1 MQPLT
6 VTPSVASAAPTRNFA
21 LPAELRRL
29 RTLLAPYR
37 GRIVVSFAA
46 MTFACLGLLA
56 LPLVTREML
65 GNAIHFQK
73 VIFSPGL
80 AFAVIG
86 GLLLLA
92 ALGYTSSVLLFQVAH
107 ELTARLRSEYLRQL
121 LFAPIGFHRNAST
134 GQLLE
139 RLSGCLA
146 DIDWFIR
153 RAFGSLLG
161 VVLLMT
167 GGVGMLFY
175 LNWKLALFS
184 ACATPVMA
192 LGMRSLNQWCR
203 QLQRQR
209 MNALESVVAALHGL
223 LTGIEVVKV
232 FGAEERE
239 HQRFDERQAGLLAV
253 QRTESRV
260 AALMEPL
267 LIGGA
272 SLTFLVVLFY
282 GSTLIARGKLAP
294 EELITFFAYLFFVI
308 PNSRNLAQQLAQWRI
323 VNVALDRLAEIAA
336 IVPERDSTEA
346 VPLARPV
353 RGELEFAQVNYGYQD
368 REQVLRDLSFR
379 LGAGERVGIVGESGA
394 GKSTIFNLLL
404 RFYAPDAGR
413 ILVDGRDLHATTLQ
427 SLREA
432 VAIVPQDNLLFEDTI
447 LENVRYG
454 NPAASDAEVQA
465 ACRAARAATFIES
478 LPAGYHTQ
486 VGERGLKLS
495 GGQRQR
501 LAIARA
507 FLKDSPILLMDEAT
521 SSLDAGT
528 ESELRVV
535 MEELMKDRTTLV
547 IAHRLSTVTHLPR
560 ILMVSEGRI
569 LDDGSPEEL
578 FERCPAYRTF
588 VSTQLIRQ

>member
-1 MQPLT
+1 MNPPSAPHAPLRT
-6 VTPSVASAAPTRNFA
+6 A

-29 RTLLAPYR
+29 ISLLAPYR
-37 GRIVVSFAA
+37 GKIILSFAA

-65 GNAIHFQK
+65 GNAIHLQK

-80 AFAVIG
+80 GFAVIG
-86 GLLLLA
+86 GFLLLA
-92 ALGYTSSVLLFQVAH
+92 VSGYLSSVLLFQVAH
-107 ELTARLRSEYLRQL
+107 ELTARLRSDYLRQL
-121 LFAPIGFHRNAST
+121 LFAPIGYHRNAST

-139 RLSGCLA
+139 RLAGCLA

-161 VVLLMT
+161 VVILMI
-167 GGVGMLFY
+167 GGVAMLYY

-184 ACATPVMA
+184 ACVTPVMA
-192 LGMRSLNQWCR
+192 LGMRSLNDR
-203 QLQRQR
+203 SRKLQGQR
-209 MNALESVVAALHGL
+209 MNAQESLVASMHGL

-232 FGAEERE
+232 FGGESREQRRFEER
-239 HQRFDERQAGLLAV
+239 QDGLLAV

-267 LIGGA
+267 FIAGA
-272 SLTFLVVLFY
+272 CLTFIVVLFY
-282 GSTLIARGKLAP
+282 GSYLIAHGKLAP
-294 EELITFFAYLFFVI
+294 EELITFFVYLVYVI

-323 VNVALDRLAEIAA
+323 LNVALDRLGEIAA
-336 IVPERDSTEA
+336 IVPERDVTEA

-353 RGELEFAQVNYGYQD
+353 RGELAFSQVSYGYQE
-368 REQVLRDLSFR
+368 REQVLRGLSFR

-404 RFYAPDAGR
+404 RFYAPDDGR
-413 ILVDGRDLHATTLQ
+413 ILVDGQDLQATTLL

-454 NPAASDAEVQA
+454 NPAASDAEVRA
-465 ACRAARAATFIES
+465 ACQAARAATFIES
-478 LPAGYHTQ
+478 LPAGYLTQ

-528 ESELRVV
+528 ESELRAV

-560 ILMVSEGRI
+560 ILMVSQGRI

-578 FERCPAYRTF
+578 YERCPAYRTF